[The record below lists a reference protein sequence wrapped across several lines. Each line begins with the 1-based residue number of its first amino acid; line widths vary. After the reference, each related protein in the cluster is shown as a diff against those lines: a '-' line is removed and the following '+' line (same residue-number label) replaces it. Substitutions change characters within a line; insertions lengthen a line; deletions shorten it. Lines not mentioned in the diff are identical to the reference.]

1 MKLLMQFLDRVG
13 ILLITHD
20 DDLAKWASDRV
31 IRLREPL
38 K

>member
-20 DDLAKWASDRV
+20 GDLAEWASDEIV
-31 IRLREPL
+31 RL
-38 K
+38 